1 MLAFALG
8 AAWLQTRPVLP
19 PLAWAALLPLGGLLW
34 AALASSK
41 FPMQRHPAR
50 TIPRTLLAWLLAF
63 LTGFFYAAWRAES
76 RLADN
81 LPAQWEGRD
90 VAFSG
95 RVVGLPETTPNG
107 LRFVLD
113 VAAVATPGATL
124 PGRVQIGWYARP
136 GEATPSLMGG
146 ACVSL
151 VARLARPHGSLNPGG
166 FDYQAWLLQ
175 RGIRAT
181 GSLRG
186 APAPAM
192 DCGGGAAAR
201 LDALREG
208 LRAHLRE
215 GLGAAPYAGVVIALA
230 LGDQD
235 AIPAAQWTL
244 FRQTGTTHL
253 FSVSGLHITLFS
265 AMVYVLVAAL
275 WRRFPRLCLRL
286 PAHRAGIALGLL
298 AATAYTLLSG
308 FGIPAQRT
316 LYMLAAAAAV
326 AWLDRAPTPSR
337 LLAVA
342 LAAVVLIDPWAA
354 LAPGFWLSFAAVA
367 TLLYAGMGNTRR
379 RLWRAWA
386 HAQWAVTVALA
397 PLLLVLF
404 HEISLVSPLANAV
417 AIPLVSLLAVP
428 LALLAAVL
436 PWGWCALLA
445 HAVIAAGMA
454 WLELL
459 AALPRPVFHTAA
471 PDWPAFLLALLGT
484 ALLLLPRGFPARW
497 LGVLLFLPLFFPRLP
512 APQPGEAWLTVFDVG
527 QGESVLVRTAGRAVL
542 VDTGLRFAS
551 GEDAG
556 ARVVAPALWRQGITR
571 LDGLVVSHDDI
582 DHSGGAASLLASHHP
597 DWLLTSLAGMPPA
610 SLSETGRALLTAAP
624 RALACAAG
632 QTWTWDGVRFRVLH
646 PPAHH
651 YAHPGFG
658 DNDRSCVIRIDT
670 AHGSALLT
678 GDIERL
684 AEMNLAERRMPLA
697 ADVLVAPHHG
707 ANTSSTPEFLAA
719 VRPRLVVVPVGRRNP
734 FGHPHPE
741 ALARYRALGAEIA
754 RTDRHGAVEVRLQA
768 TGLTLARAV
777 DEERRYWR
785 E

>member
-8 AAWLQTRPVLP
+8 AAWLQMQPGLP
-19 PLAWAALLPLGGLLW
+19 PLAWAALLPLGGVLW
-34 AALASSK
+34 AGLASAK
-41 FPMQRHPAR
+41 FLAAR
-50 TIPRTLLAWLLAF
+50 RPVARIASTLAVWLLAF
-63 LTGFFYAAWRAES
+63 LSGFFYAAWRAEL
-76 RLADN
+76 RLADA

-90 VAFSG
+90 VRFSG

-113 VAAVATPGATL
+113 VASVATPGATL

-136 GEATPSLMGG
+136 GETPPELRGG

-151 VARLARPHGSLNPGG
+151 LARLARPHGSLNPGG

-175 RGIRAT
+175 RGIRASGT
-181 GSLRG
+181 LRD
-186 APAPAM
+186 APVPAIG
-192 DCGGGAAAR
+192 CHGAAATH

-208 LRAHLRE
+208 LRENLRE

-265 AMVYVLVAAL
+265 AMVYALVAAV
-275 WRRFPRLCLRL
+275 WRRFPRLCLWL
-286 PAHRAGIALGLL
+286 PARRAGIALGLL

-326 AWLDRAPTPSR
+326 AWLDRAPSPSR

-367 TLLYAGMGNTRR
+367 TLLYAGMGGARR
-379 RLWRAWA
+379 RLWQAWA

-436 PWGWCALLA
+436 PWDWCALLA

-454 WLELL
+454 WLKTL
-459 AALPRPVFHTAA
+459 AALPSPVFHTAA
-471 PDWPAFLLALLGT
+471 PDWPAFLLALLGS

-497 LGVLLFLPLFFPRLP
+497 LGLLLLLPLFFPRLP
-512 APQPGEAWLTVFDVG
+512 TPQPGEAWLTVFDVG
-527 QGESVLVRTAGRAVL
+527 QGVSVLVRTAGRSLL

-556 ARVVAPALWRQGITR
+556 ARVVAPALWRQGITH

-582 DHSGGAASLLASHHP
+582 DHSGGAASLLASHRP
-597 DWLLTSLAGMPPA
+597 GWLLTSLAGMPPA
-610 SLSETGRALLTAAP
+610 GLSETGRALLTAAP

-632 QTWTWDGVRFRVLH
+632 QSWTWDGVRFRVLH

-651 YAHPGFG
+651 YAHPGFR

-670 AHGSALLT
+670 AHGSALLG

-697 ADVLVAPHHG
+697 AEVLVAPHHG
-707 ANTSSTPEFLAA
+707 AKTSSTPEFLDL

-741 ALARYRALGAEIA
+741 TLARYRALGAEIA
-754 RTDRHGAVEVRLQA
+754 RTDRHGAVEVKMQRA
-768 TGLTLARAV
+768 GLSLRRAV
-777 DEERRYWR
+777 DSEPRYWR